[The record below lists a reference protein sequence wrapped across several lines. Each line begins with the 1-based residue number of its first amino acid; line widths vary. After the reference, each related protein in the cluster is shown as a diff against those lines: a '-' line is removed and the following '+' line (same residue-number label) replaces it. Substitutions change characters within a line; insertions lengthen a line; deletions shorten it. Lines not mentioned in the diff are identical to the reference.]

1 MAAGV
6 ELRSGGQ
13 HVSQTLPVQV
23 FASPQGHAPFISA
36 YKACTHRSYFKSD
49 QEQYN
54 CTIMELLPLEAAIH
68 GQSGE
73 HVGFPG
79 GPVVKN
85 LPASSGDAGDLGSI
99 PGWGRSLGG
108 ENGNRLQDSCL
119 EKPMDRGA
127 WRATVHGV
135 TRVGQDLAAEHTHM
149 TMLPFASQE
158 LPGTQ
163 SPASLTPCSL
173 CDAAHLLLEFR
184 PQKNGR
190 AYHHTWDSPSPP
202 GLKVLNPSCP
212 GS

>member
-54 CTIMELLPLEAAIH
+54 CAIMELLPLEAAIH

-85 LPASSGDAGDLGSI
+85 LPANAGDLGSI
-99 PGWGRSLGG
+99 PGWGRCPGG
-108 ENGNRLQDSCL
+108 GNGNPLQYSCL
-119 EKPMDRGA
+119 ENPVDTGA
-127 WRATVHGV
+127 WWATVHGV
-135 TRVGQDLAAEHTHM
+135 SKSQTRLKWLSMHTNLSGPVVPRQLVKHYFWM
-149 TMLPFASQE
+149 CLCGCGSV
-158 LPGTQ
+158 
-163 SPASLTPCSL
+163 SLKDPYYQQWT
-173 CDAAHLLLEFR
+173 
-184 PQKNGR
+184 
-190 AYHHTWDSPSPP
+190 
-202 GLKVLNPSCP
+202 
-212 GS
+212 